1 MTFLMDDIFLQVVV
15 LTMIVVELFGFMG
28 LCDIK
33 LSAVPAV
40 ILIITA
46 GIGVEF
52 TVHISV
58 VSVVVKLSFCYHLKI
73 WITYSDCTRNLF

>member
-1 MTFLMDDIFLQVVV
+1 
-15 LTMIVVELFGFMG
+15 MG
-28 LCDIK
+28 LCGIK
-33 LSAVPAV
+33 LSAIPAV

-58 VSVVVKLSFCYHLKI
+58 VSLHSFTEILYSYSVTIVVETQPSFSLCLS
-73 WITYSDCTRNLF
+73 

>member
-1 MTFLMDDIFLQVVV
+1 MYIYFYFQVVV
-15 LTMIVVELFGFMG
+15 LTLMIIELFGFMG

-40 ILIITA
+40 ILIIAA

-58 VSVVVKLSFCYHLKI
+58 VSNIKNTLHFFQREFNTDK
-73 WITYSDCTRNLF
+73 

>member
-1 MTFLMDDIFLQVVV
+1 MV
-15 LTMIVVELFGFMG
+15 LTVIIVELFGLMG

-40 ILIITA
+40 ILIIAA

-58 VSVVVKLSFCYHLKI
+58 VS
-73 WITYSDCTRNLF
+73 